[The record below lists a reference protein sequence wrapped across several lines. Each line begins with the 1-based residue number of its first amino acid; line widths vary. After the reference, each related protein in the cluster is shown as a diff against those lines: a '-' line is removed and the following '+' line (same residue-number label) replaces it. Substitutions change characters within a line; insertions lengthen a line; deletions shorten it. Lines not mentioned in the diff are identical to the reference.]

1 MKGMTIRLYWVLL
14 AFLCGCSYSQKNVK
28 SDEQLNLSYDGVW
41 AENEEANAS
50 FTIKGDT
57 IIDFEHGDRMYFK
70 VLGDTMI
77 IDYDDFVGRHLI
89 LKHTSD
95 SLILRNED
103 GSITRL
109 YKR

>member
-1 MKGMTIRLYWVLL
+1 MMTIRSYWFLLL
-14 AFLCGCSYSQKNVK
+14 AFLCGCSYSKTNVK
-28 SDEQLNLSYDGVW
+28 SGEQLKLSYDGVW

-70 VLGDTMI
+70 VVGDTI
-77 IDYDDFVGRHLI
+77 IINYDDFVGRHLI

-95 SLILRNED
+95 SLILQNED
-103 GSITRL
+103 SSVTRL